1 MIAFVRRV
9 FSVRSTW
16 ILFILSVFS
25 IALTIVRGYFT
36 DRPAFL
42 FLWWN
47 LFLAFIP
54 WAIATFIRVQKVRNR
69 WALVALLL
77 CWIAFFP
84 NAPYILTDFI
94 HLGRFGDAPLW
105 YDLIVIL
112 SFAFAGMLYGF
123 VSLQFLEMRFFR
135 NLSATRRAVASIGLV
150 YLSCFGIYLGRFLR
164 WNSWDLLQNL
174 GPILSDIL
182 DRITDPLAYRETW
195 GFTILFGTF
204 LNLAYWSYK
213 TFGIPD
219 KPHPTEEQSDV
230 ATG

>member
-1 MIAFVRRV
+1 MFDYLRRV

-16 ILFILSVFS
+16 VLFLLSLFA
-25 IALTIVRGYFT
+25 IGLTLVRTLIT
-36 DRPAFL
+36 DHPAFL

-54 WAIATFIRVQKVRNR
+54 WAIATFIRVQDVRNR
-69 WALVALLL
+69 WALVVLLL

-94 HLGRFGDAPLW
+94 HLGRFGNAPLW

-123 VSLQFLEMRFFR
+123 VSLHLLEMRFFSGMPSVWR
-135 NLSATRRAVASIGLV
+135 AATSVALV
-150 YLSCFGIYLGRFLR
+150 YVSCFGIYLGRFLR
-164 WNSWDLLQNL
+164 WNSWDLVQNL
-174 GPILSDIL
+174 GPILRDVL
-182 DRITDPLAYRETW
+182 ARISNPFEHRETW

-204 LNLAYWSYK
+204 LNLVYWSYK
-213 TFGIPD
+213 TFTVPARESAD
-219 KPHPTEEQSDV
+219 E
-230 ATG
+230 